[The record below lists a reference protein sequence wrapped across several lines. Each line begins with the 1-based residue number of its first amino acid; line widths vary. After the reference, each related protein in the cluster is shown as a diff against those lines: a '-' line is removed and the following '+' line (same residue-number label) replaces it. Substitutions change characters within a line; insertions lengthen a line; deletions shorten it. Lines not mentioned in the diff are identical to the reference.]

1 MKAKQNELKQ
11 QYEADPKSAL
21 LDLYAEGSVDFER
34 FAFHVEHPS
43 SEGDLGMHPAS
54 GGDGSFRCPVE
65 IMLAGWIGCFGVT
78 LAAVASSMRLKIESC
93 AIKATGLLD
102 FKGTLAVDRDSPV
115 GLLDLKLNVQIA
127 SQEPAESLEKLI
139 ELSERYCVVHQT
151 LASPP
156 KLEIER
162 C

>member
-1 MKAKQNELKQ
+1 
-11 QYEADPKSAL
+11 
-21 LDLYAEGSVDFER
+21 
-34 FAFHVEHPS
+34 
-43 SEGDLGMHPAS
+43 MHPAS

-78 LAAVASSMRLKIESC
+78 LAAVASSMRLKVESC
-93 AIKATGLLD
+93 RLKATGLLD

-115 GLLDLKLNVQIA
+115 GLLDLKLKVQIV

-139 ELSERYCVVHQT
+139 ELAERYCVVHQT

-156 KLEIER
+156 SLEIKR

>member
-1 MKAKQNELKQ
+1 MWNT
-11 QYEADPKSAL
+11 
-21 LDLYAEGSVDFER
+21 R
-34 FAFHVEHPS
+34 HP
-43 SEGDLGMHPAS
+43 GGHLGMHPAS

-78 LAAVASSMRLKIESC
+78 LAAVASSMRLKVASC
-93 AIKATGLLD
+93 RLKATGLLG
-102 FKGTLAVDRDSPV
+102 FKGTLAVDLDFPV
-115 GLLDLKLNVQIA
+115 GLLDLKLKVQIV

-139 ELSERYCVVHQT
+139 ELAERYCVVHQT

-156 KLEIER
+156 SLEIKR